1 MSIHTIIV
9 DDDAVWRD
17 LVAEFVKMNPHLKLV
32 GAFDS
37 AIAAYPVLMSKKI
50 DLILLDV
57 EMPHLDGLKFA
68 RSLTHPPLIV
78 FITSHTESAV
88 QGFEVAAIDFLVKP
102 FTVERFTKMV
112 ERAHAQ
118 LINSSLSEKLSLEQN
133 LPPNTDTFFFIR
145 SSHAFVKINYDDVLY
160 IKAME
165 NFIQIVTPTLKHT
178 ALIPLSTVEE
188 QLPSDRFM
196 RTHRSYLINVQNIES
211 MTKDTVHFGEF
222 QVPLTEQYRD
232 KIVKTFIE
240 DRLLKK

>member
-1 MSIHTIIV
+1 MSIRTIIV
-9 DDDAVWRD
+9 DDDAIWRD
-17 LVAEFVKMNPHLKLV
+17 LVSEFVKMNPHLKLV
-32 GAFDS
+32 GEFDS
-37 AIAAYPVLMSKKI
+37 AIAAYPVLMAEKV

-68 RSLTHPPLIV
+68 KSLTHPPLIV

-118 LINSSLSEKLSLEQN
+118 LINSSSQKESFEQN
-133 LPPNTDTFFFIR
+133 LPPYNDTFFFIR
-145 SSHAFVKINYDDVLY
+145 SSHAFVKINYADVLY

-188 QLPSDRFM
+188 QLPSDKFM
-196 RTHRSYLINVQNIES
+196 RAHRSYLINAQNIES

-240 DRLLKK
+240 NRLLKK